1 MCGLRPLAALA
12 ALVLVLAAAPAAG
25 LAPPYRSAIVVD
37 PASGEVLHEYRAD
50 HAYPTASMVKMM
62 TLLVV
67 MDHVDAGDVAWD
79 RPIEVSPRSSLVGG
93 SQVYL
98 KEGEVFPLSDLVAAV
113 MIKSANDA
121 AYLLAEAVGGSVEA
135 FVAEMNEK
143 GRALGLRN
151 SRFYTP
157 HGLPPEKPGQHDD
170 VMSARDL
177 ATVGARVL
185 RNPRLRE
192 LAATESRPFRDG
204 ELLLRSSNHL
214 LRRWDEAIGI
224 KTGWTSTADFCLTAA
239 ARRHG
244 VELVA
249 VVQGA
254 ARKSDSFDSAR
265 RLLEEGFSRYRLV
278 TFAEAGDRLPG
289 PAAVAG
295 GERPAVPVV
304 ALEPARL
311 LVREGTP
318 VPERPVVLSRRPEA
332 PIVAGQPVGFAVY
345 RCGARLARIEVAAAE
360 PVAPQPWWERLWR
373 RVVSLVAAM
382 APAAGPGPILRVC

>member
-1 MCGLRPLAALA
+1 
-12 ALVLVLAAAPAAG
+12 
-25 LAPPYRSAIVVD
+25 
-37 PASGEVLHEYRAD
+37 EVLHEYHAD
-50 HAYPTASMVKMM
+50 RPFPTASMVKMM

-67 MDHVDAGDVAWD
+67 MDHVEAGDVAWD
-79 RPIEVSPRSSLVGG
+79 RPIEVSARSSRVGG

-98 KEGEVFPLSDLVAAV
+98 KEGEVFPLSELVAAV

-135 FVAEMNEK
+135 FVAEMHEK
-143 GRALGLRN
+143 GRELRLQN
-151 SRFYTP
+151 SRFHTP

-204 ELLLRSSNHL
+204 DFVLRSSNHL

-254 ARKSDSFDSAR
+254 QRKEDSFDSAR

-278 TFAEAGDRLPG
+278 TLAEAGDRLPE

-295 GERPAVPVV
+295 GERPSVPVV
-304 ALEPARL
+304 ALEPARI

-318 VPERPVVLSRRPEA
+318 VPARPVVLSRRPQA
-332 PIVAGQPVGFAVY
+332 PVEAGQPVGFAVY
-345 RCGARLARIEVAAAE
+345 RCGLRLARVEVAAAE
-360 PVAPQPWWERLWR
+360 PVAPRPWWRGLWQR
-373 RVVSLVAAM
+373 FVSLVA
-382 APAAGPGPILRVC
+382 GLTLGVC